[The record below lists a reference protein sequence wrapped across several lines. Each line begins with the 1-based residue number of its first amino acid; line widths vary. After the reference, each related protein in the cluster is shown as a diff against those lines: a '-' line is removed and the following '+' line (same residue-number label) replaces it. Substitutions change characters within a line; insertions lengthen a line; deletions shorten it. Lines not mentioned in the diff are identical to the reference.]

1 MGTNSTEKPPFLV
14 AATPRTGFHFFK
26 SLLYPTH
33 RIGHI
38 GHLLGELL
46 ESYRDVPYADLPDQ
60 EILNVFETIRENYE
74 SRGTYTE
81 KQSGI
86 YGTKLEYVLW
96 LPFVIRFFELKG
108 FPLNSAKWIWVYRK
122 DLIRQAIS
130 CVHAGNKKIFFVH
143 EDDPPEIKAKNAE
156 IIDVPIDELACKL
169 LSNYLSNLFWGR
181 FFEKHGIEP
190 HVVVYEDF
198 VDPSTWAAMVR
209 GVLQFLEID
218 TEGIGDI
225 FTTYTKQ
232 SNDAHVAE
240 VEREFFNEY
249 VGFDVNEY
257 LSVTPP

>member
-1 MGTNSTEKPPFLV
+1 METKSTEKPPFLV
-14 AATPRTGFHFFK
+14 AATPRTGFHLFK
-26 SLLYPTH
+26 SLLYPTN

-46 ESYRDVPYADLPDQ
+46 KSYPDIPYADLPDQ
-60 EILNVFETIRENYE
+60 EILDVFETIRENYE

-81 KQSGI
+81 KQTGI
-86 YGTKLEYVLW
+86 YGTKMEYLQW

-108 FPLNSAKWIWVYRK
+108 FPLNSAKWIWLYRR

-130 CVHAGNKKIFFVH
+130 GVHSEDKRIFFVH
-143 EDDPPEIKAKNAE
+143 EHDSPEIKAKNAE
-156 IIDVPIDELACKL
+156 IIDVPIDRVAFKF
-169 LSNYLSNLFWGR
+169 LSNYLSNLFWGQ

-198 VDPSTWAAMVR
+198 VDPSTWEAMVK

-218 TEGIGDI
+218 TEGIGEI
-225 FTTYTKQ
+225 FTTYIKQ

-240 VEREFFNEY
+240 VEREFFDEY
-249 VGFDVNEY
+249 TTFNVNEY
-257 LSVTPP
+257 L

>member
-1 MGTNSTEKPPFLV
+1 METNSTEKPPFLV

-46 ESYRDVPYADLPDQ
+46 KSYPDTPYADLPDQ

-81 KQSGI
+81 KQTGI
-86 YGTKLEYVLW
+86 YGTKIEILRQ

-108 FPLNSAKWIWVYRK
+108 FPLNSAKWIWLYRK
-122 DLIRQAIS
+122 NLIRQAIS
-130 CVHAGNKKIFFVH
+130 CVHAANKRIFFVH
-143 EDDPPEIKAKNAE
+143 EDDLSEIKAKNDE
-156 IIDVPIDELACKL
+156 IIDVPLRKVANGF

-190 HVVVYEDF
+190 HVIVYEDF
-198 VDPSTWAAMVR
+198 VDPSTWNAMVK

-218 TEGIGDI
+218 TEGIGEI
-225 FTTYTKQ
+225 STTYIKQ

-240 VEREFFNEY
+240 VEREFFYEY
-249 VGFDVNEY
+249 TNIDVKNY
-257 LSVTPP
+257 F